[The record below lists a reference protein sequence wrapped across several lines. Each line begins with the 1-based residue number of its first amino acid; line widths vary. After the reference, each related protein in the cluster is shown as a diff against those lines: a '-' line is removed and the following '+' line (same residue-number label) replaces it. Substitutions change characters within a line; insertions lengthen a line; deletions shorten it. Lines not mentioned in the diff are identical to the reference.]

1 MMAVSSASRKQI
13 KKTVVMMSYFVTR
26 KHEGKSLPGTAKTLG
41 AMLTKAAEE
50 SRETVSGKQPRWSD
64 WGA

>member
-1 MMAVSSASRKQI
+1 
-13 KKTVVMMSYFVTR
+13 MMSYFVAR